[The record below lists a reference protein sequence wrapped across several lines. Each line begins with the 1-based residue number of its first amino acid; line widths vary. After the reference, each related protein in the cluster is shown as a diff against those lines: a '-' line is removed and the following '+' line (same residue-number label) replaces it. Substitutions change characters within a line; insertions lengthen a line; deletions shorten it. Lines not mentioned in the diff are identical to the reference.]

1 MRTSPVLFRAYD
13 AVRIGAPRRM
23 AARGAGNAMSGAPA
37 RGSDLHRDGPNRDHA
52 RGTRQQPL
60 WDEHAVFVDQ
70 LVEEGFIALGGPL
83 PDEGGAALIVR
94 AGSETEVRERLAGD
108 PWYVHGILALQNVRR
123 WDIFIDQWVESRP

>member
-1 MRTSPVLFRAYD
+1 MERRVVGATFIVTSTA
-13 AVRIGAPRRM
+13 
-23 AARGAGNAMSGAPA
+23 
-37 RGSDLHRDGPNRDHA
+37 GPNRDHA

-108 PWYVHGILALQNVRR
+108 PWYVHGILALQDVRR

>member
-1 MRTSPVLFRAYD
+1 
-13 AVRIGAPRRM
+13 
-23 AARGAGNAMSGAPA
+23 
-37 RGSDLHRDGPNRDHA
+37 
-52 RGTRQQPL
+52 
-60 WDEHAVFVDQ
+60 

-108 PWYVHGILALQNVRR
+108 PWYVHGILALQDVRR